1 MSVSLDLIIEI
12 INKALFFTEK
22 VKNKGFAGCMLKRDR
37 WYPHRLETS
46 DSLAFFQVTFFF
58 PKYLSF
64 GQHFLLLTLGLQLE
78 PEPFKKHLD

>member
-37 WYPHRLETS
+37 
-46 DSLAFFQVTFFF
+46 
-58 PKYLSF
+58 
-64 GQHFLLLTLGLQLE
+64 
-78 PEPFKKHLD
+78 